1 MTVDISQVTLE
12 VIEAVKQ
19 QKTVSFKY
27 GGHDN
32 IRIINSRRY
41 FRINWISFI
50 LFS

>member
-1 MTVDISQVTLE
+1 MTVDIAQVTLD

-32 IRIINSRRY
+32 IRVIKPLGLSLIH
-41 FRINWISFI
+41 I
-50 LFS
+50 